1 MTVVGGTVA
10 NDPAVDN
17 SVVDN
22 SVADDSVDKASDG
35 VDGARAPSTPD
46 DSSSGGWNSLLPLLQ
61 ALFVAFLIV
70 TFFANTVGISGDS
83 MQPTLRNGERA
94 FVPKYEVWLHR
105 LGVGSFGRG
114 DVVYFRA
121 PAEVEEG
128 SVRVPL
134 LGLTVRPFFIKRVV
148 AVAGDTVRMEEGAL
162 FVNGARLDE
171 SYLRG
176 WGGNASFD
184 EVLVPPGHMFV
195 LGDNRGPYGS
205 VDSRRFGPIPTR
217 AVAGRAAAVVWP
229 LWLKRRGEW
238 RWNGRVLSPPPV
250 FDALSP

>member
-1 MTVVGGTVA
+1 MDKG
-10 NDPAVDN
+10 NDKLDKQVDE
-17 SVVDN
+17 
-22 SVADDSVDKASDG
+22 
-35 VDGARAPSTPD
+35 ARAKEAKTASETA
-46 DSSSGGWNSLLPLLQ
+46 SSGSWDSFLSLLQ

-70 TFFANTVGISGDS
+70 TFLVTTVGISGDS
-83 MQPTLRNGERA
+83 MQPTLRSGERA

-105 LGVGSFGRG
+105 LGIGGFERG

-128 SVRVPL
+128 RVGVPL
-134 LGLTVRPFFIKRVV
+134 LGLTIRPFFIKRVV
-148 AVAGDTVRMEEGAL
+148 AVAGDEVRMDEGVL
-162 FVNGARLDE
+162 FINGERLNEAYLGE
-171 SYLRG
+171 SWL
-176 WGGNASFD
+176 GNASFD
-184 EVLVPPGHMFV
+184 EVVVPPGHVFV

-238 RWNGRVLSPPPV
+238 RWNGRVLREPPV
-250 FDALSP
+250 FDTLGP